1 MSPLRKVKMV
11 KGPAKVTVRGRC
23 MVLGADVSDSVVA
36 VRAGK
41 ALPFEPEPYC
51 RFGMKMGQGA
61 RVWDASP
68 FSAGSSIWKSVPRAV
83 LSAVEQ
89 QGKLTV
95 LVMGNVDT
103 GKSTFCTYLANTAI
117 KRGVA
122 PCIIDGDIGQGD
134 IAPPSAMGAAVLTKQ
149 LTDLRDA
156 TASLFGFVGNISP
169 AGIEQLVEDALYNL
183 SLRSRNLAPLVIIN
197 TDGYAHDSGIK
208 YKRMIADKIQ
218 PDMLILIGRN
228 QPLEIALASNSWR
241 LIKAR
246 SSGQALKS
254 WTERRWRRH
263 NQFLRFVGE
272 GQIRMSLDRM
282 EFSYLSNTLSS
293 SDLASISTTD
303 FDLGLRDL
311 FVGLGL
317 NGVVV
322 GFGVIRNI
330 GRDFVELQTDL
341 HYFDAIRL
349 SNIRLTGGEAEQITV
364 EMPGRVSQEN

>member
-1 MSPLRKVKMV
+1 
-11 KGPAKVTVRGRC
+11 
-23 MVLGADVSDSVVA
+23 MVLGADVSDSVVT

-51 RFGMKMGQGA
+51 RFGMKIGKGA

-68 FSAGSSIWKSVPRAV
+68 FTAGSSIWKGVPRSV

-103 GKSTFCTYLANTAI
+103 GKSTFCTFLANTAI
-117 KRGVA
+117 KRGVV

-156 TASLFGFVGNISP
+156 TASVFGFVGSITL
-169 AGIEQLVEDALYNL
+169 AGIEQLVEDTLYNL

-197 TDGYAHDSGIK
+197 TDGYASDSGIK

-218 PDMLILIGRN
+218 PDLIILMGRN
-228 QPLEIALASNSWR
+228 QPLENALTLNSWR
-241 LIKAR
+241 LVKTR

-254 WTERRWRRH
+254 WSERQWRRH
-263 NQFLRFVGE
+263 DQFLRFVGE
-272 GQIRMSLDRM
+272 GQIRVSLDRM
-282 EFSYLSNTLSS
+282 EFSYLGNNLSS
-293 SDLASISTTD
+293 SDLASISGTD
-303 FDLGLRDL
+303 SDPGLRDV

-330 GRDFVELQTDL
+330 GREFVELQTDL
-341 HYFDAIRL
+341 DDFDAIRL
-349 SNIRLTGGEAEQITV
+349 SNIRLTGGEAEQITLG
-364 EMPGRVSQEN
+364 MPGRVSQEN